1 MQTFQIYSNCITL
14 ALSPVVCN
22 VRAMKTRL
30 GCLSNKSDSCSDFS
44 EFLPP
49 AQERSTRYLKL
60 STDEVTR
67 WADSFDALLSNKYG
81 LAAFR
86 TFLKTEFSDENI
98 EFWLACEDYKK
109 IKSPAKMMSKANKIY
124 KEFIDVHAPREVN
137 IDHRTREETKQRL
150 LEPTPNSLNEV
161 QAKVYSLMEKDSYPR
176 LTLEECLMWKQS
188 LEKLLS
194 SKHGLYA
201 FRAFL
206 KSEFSEE
213 NIAFY
218 LACEDYKSTK
228 SAAKMPSKAKR
239 IYEEFI
245 GSEAPR
251 EVNIDYETRDITQDN
266 LKSPTASCFDMAQ
279 YRIYILMEKDCYP
292 RFLRSAAYRNLVNQL
307 TVKSAKARSK
317 KAIVARPPIEI
328 EEPK

>member
-1 MQTFQIYSNCITL
+1 MANQLYSTTDWKKLHCEDIQ
-14 ALSPVVCN
+14 
-22 VRAMKTRL
+22 AMKTRL

-67 WADSFDALLSNKYG
+67 WADSFDALLFNKYG

-176 LTLEECLMWKQS
+176 FIRSGLPEHS
-188 LEKLLS
+188 LRQREHLLAWG
-194 SKHGLYA
+194 KVLPGG
-201 FRAFL
+201 
-206 KSEFSEE
+206 
-213 NIAFY
+213 IANRFTSY
-218 LACEDYKSTK
+218 RH
-228 SAAKMPSKAKR
+228 MPPYQVYV
-239 IYEEFI
+239 IE
-245 GSEAPR
+245 R
-251 EVNIDYETRDITQDN
+251 E
-266 LKSPTASCFDMAQ
+266 
-279 YRIYILMEKDCYP
+279 
-292 RFLRSAAYRNLVNQL
+292 
-307 TVKSAKARSK
+307 
-317 KAIVARPPIEI
+317 
-328 EEPK
+328 